1 MTMYWV
7 YLLPNWLFGVLTV
20 SLFLAFG
27 VAGLFLTRG
36 WMRRLHR
43 VENGHNDIVGFYM
56 AGVTVLYAVSIG
68 LLAIGAWATYT
79 DVQSKVDREAAALAG
94 LYRDISAYPEP
105 ERSIMQDD
113 LRRYTRE
120 VIDVA
125 WPLQRRGIVPTSEGA
140 ELGDFE
146 EHFMSFEPQSE
157 RQDVL
162 MAEAFRTFNE
172 LTESRR
178 MRLNSVSD
186 EMPGPLW
193 VLVLVGAFVCMAV
206 SWFYQ
211 TDNFRLH
218 FWMTVLFSGLLGVLI
233 YLVAVLD
240 NPYRGK
246 VSVSPESIERVY
258 EQVMVPGK

>member
-1 MTMYWV
+1 
-7 YLLPNWLFGVLTV
+7 
-20 SLFLAFG
+20 
-27 VAGLFLTRG
+27 
-36 WMRRLHR
+36 MRRLQR
-43 VENGHNDIVGFYM
+43 SENGHNDLVGFYM

-105 ERSIMQDD
+105 DRSIMQDD

-125 WPLQRRGIVPTSEGA
+125 WPLQRRGIVPTGEGV
-140 ELGDFE
+140 ELSDFE
-146 EHFMSFEPQSE
+146 EHFMSFEPQNQ

-178 MRLNSVSD
+178 MRLNSVSS

-193 VLVLVGAFVCMAV
+193 VLVLVGAFVCIAV

-211 TDNFRLH
+211 TGNFRLH
-218 FWMTVLFSGLLGVLI
+218 LWMTILYAGLLGVLI
-233 YLVAVLD
+233 FLVAVLD

-246 VSVSPESIERVY
+246 VSVSSESIERVY
-258 EQVMVPGK
+258 EQVMVPAK

>member
-7 YLLPNWLFGVLTV
+7 YVLPNWLFGILTV
-20 SLFLAFG
+20 VLFLAMG
-27 VAGLFLTRG
+27 VAGLYLTRG
-36 WMRRLHR
+36 WMRRVHHG
-43 VENGHNDIVGFYM
+43 EHGHNDIVGFYM

-79 DVQSKVDREAAALAG
+79 DVQSKVDHEAASLAG

-105 ERSIMQDD
+105 ERSILQED
-113 LRRYTRE
+113 LRRYTRQA
-120 VIDVA
+120 IDVA

-140 ELGDFE
+140 ELTDFQG
-146 EHFMSFEPQSE
+146 HFMSFEPQNE
-157 RQDVL
+157 RQKIL
-162 MAEAFRTFNE
+162 AAEAYRTLNE

-193 VLVLVGAFVCMAV
+193 VLVLVGAFVCIAV
-206 SWFYQ
+206 SWFYH

-218 FWMTVLFSGLLGVLI
+218 LWMTILFAGLLGVLI

-246 VSVSPESIERVY
+246 VSVSPEPLERVY
-258 EQVMVPGK
+258 EQVMMPAK